1 MSTYKHI
8 NTDLLNEVADGSVE
22 LIQDLAEMFFKQA
35 PVFSQQ
41 LDELY
46 KNKDFTALG
55 KLAHKIKGSV
65 STLGM
70 DKLAKHM
77 KDLENLSKQG
87 IEQEKYPEMIENYK
101 TISSEAI
108 IELNDLLKRL

>member
-1 MSTYKHI
+1 
-8 NTDLLNEVADGSVE
+8 LLNEVADGSVE
-22 LIQDLAEMFFKQA
+22 LIQDLAEIFFKQA
-35 PVFSQQ
+35 SIFSQQ

-70 DKLAKHM
+70 DKLADNM
-77 KDLENLSKQG
+77 KELENLAKLGIKQ
-87 IEQEKYPEMIENYK
+87 EEYPEMIENYK
-101 TISSEAI
+101 TISGEAV
-108 IELNDLLKRL
+108 IELNELLKRL